1 MSRVRYLLPIK
12 KGGLGTCPEIL
23 RFSAPLFQENQFTYI
38 PWNKVSHSNVTL
50 SVPEI
55 PLPQHFELDNSTL
68 VSLDNT

>member
-1 MSRVRYLLPIK
+1 MSRCKVSFTHQ

-23 RFSAPLFQENQFTYI
+23 RFSAPLFQEKQFTYI
-38 PWNKVSHSNVTL
+38 PWNKVSHNNVTL

-55 PLPQHFELDNSTL
+55 LLPQHFELDNSTL